1 VSDPRV
7 STERLAEIFQD
18 EIHPIIFGADQST
31 DDPTLALM
39 IGQSGA
45 DQARA
50 TGLALTAH
58 ADAVTLRADDL
69 RPFHPSYPELSR
81 SRPEQ
86 ADEILAEAAAHW
98 LQRAITH
105 ARSSK
110 RSVLLEGNLDSPQIV
125 LPILDVFRRAGF
137 STHVFVAATPRP
149 ASLLSIA
156 SQHLLR
162 VSSRRPSVPPSLAR
176 HDAGWEGTRAIVER
190 LETDSKGSR
199 LTVVDHEGRHVFD
212 SLETGTLQGST
223 TSLDRSRSEA
233 MSSSTAMQWL
243 SELRSTTDYAISSG
257 VTPNLKNLLVTL
269 HELALQSVVPTLTL
283 PFDSKARPLL
293 EDRLARQMLAL
304 RRVEA
309 ERARPD
315 VAAPTIDVPSQQREL
330 GR

>member
-1 VSDPRV
+1 
-7 STERLAEIFQD
+7 
-18 EIHPIIFGADQST
+18 
-31 DDPTLALM
+31 
-39 IGQSGA
+39 
-45 DQARA
+45 
-50 TGLALTAH
+50 
-58 ADAVTLRADDL
+58 
-69 RPFHPSYPELSR
+69 
-81 SRPEQ
+81 
-86 ADEILAEAAAHW
+86 
-98 LQRAITH
+98 
-105 ARSSK
+105 
-110 RSVLLEGNLDSPQIV
+110 
-125 LPILDVFRRAGF
+125 
-137 STHVFVAATPRP
+137 
-149 ASLLSIA
+149 
-156 SQHLLR
+156 
-162 VSSRRPSVPPSLAR
+162 
-176 HDAGWEGTRAIVER
+176 
-190 LETDSKGSR
+190 
-199 LTVVDHEGRHVFD
+199 GRHVFD